1 MNTLLFKSL
10 VLAQQAGEAVAQ
22 ATPDAANGGAAAGR
36 PAQGSPLGSLWI
48 FIPIFGLMYFLMIRP
63 QQKKQKQVQEML
75 RQLKAGDK
83 VMMNSG
89 ALGTISGVTEKTVK
103 VTFADGHVIEFV
115 RAAVAEIL
123 PAFPGEETPEKK
135 DEKK

>member
-1 MNTLLFKSL
+1 MNTFLSQTLIF
-10 VLAQQAGEAVAQ
+10 AQEAAP
-22 ATPDAANGGAAAGR
+22 AAAPAANGAAQPAPAGS
-36 PAQGSPLGSLWI
+36 GWSSFLI

-63 QQKKQKQVQEML
+63 QQKKQKQLQEML

-89 ALGTISGVTEKTVK
+89 ALGTITAVAEKTVR
-103 VTFADGHVIEFV
+103 VSFADGHQVDFV

-123 PAFPGEETPEKK
+123 KDFPGQEEKEEKK
-135 DEKK
+135 

>member
-36 PAQGSPLGSLWI
+36 PAQGSPFGSLWI

-83 VMMNSG
+83 VMLNSG
-89 ALGTISGVTEKTVK
+89 ALGTVASVADKTVR
-103 VTFADGHVIEFV
+103 VTFADGHQVDFV

-123 PAFPGEETPEKK
+123 TDFPGEGEKK
-135 DEKK
+135 

>member
-36 PAQGSPLGSLWI
+36 PSPGGSLNGLWI

>member
-1 MNTLLFKSL
+1 MNTLLSQML
-10 VLAQQAGEAVAQ
+10 VLAQEAAS
-22 ATPDAANGGAAAGR
+22 ASAAA
-36 PAQGSPLGSLWI
+36 PAQNSAPAGGGLSSFLI

-83 VMMNSG
+83 VMLNSG
-89 ALGTISGVTEKTVK
+89 ALGTIASVADKTVR
-103 VTFADGHVIEFV
+103 VTFADGHQVDFV

-123 PAFPGEETPEKK
+123 TDFPGEGEKK
-135 DEKK
+135 

>member
-1 MNTLLFKSL
+1 LNTFLSQALIF
-10 VLAQQAGEAVAQ
+10 AQEAAPAAVA
-22 ATPDAANGGAAAGR
+22 PAANGVAQPAPAGS
-36 PAQGSPLGSLWI
+36 GWSSFLI

-63 QQKKQKQVQEML
+63 QQKKQKQLQEML

-89 ALGTISGVTEKTVK
+89 ALGTITAVAEKTVR
-103 VTFADGHVIEFV
+103 VSFADGHQVDFV

-123 PAFPGEETPEKK
+123 KDFPGQEEKEEKK
-135 DEKK
+135 

>member
-10 VLAQQAGEAVAQ
+10 ILAQQAGEAVAQ
-22 ATPDAANGGAAAGR
+22 ATPDAANGGAAAAR
-36 PAQGSPLGSLWI
+36 PSPGGSLNGLWI

-83 VMMNSG
+83 VMM
-89 ALGTISGVTEKTVK
+89 K
-103 VTFADGHVIEFV
+103 
-115 RAAVAEIL
+115 AAPSEPS
-123 PAFPGEETPEKK
+123 PASPRRL
-135 DEKK
+135 

>member
-36 PAQGSPLGSLWI
+36 PAQGSPFGSLWI

-83 VMMNSG
+83 VMLNSG
-89 ALGTISGVTEKTVK
+89 ALGTIASVADKTVR
-103 VTFADGHVIEFV
+103 VTFADGHQVDFV

-123 PAFPGEETPEKK
+123 TDFPGEGEKK
-135 DEKK
+135 